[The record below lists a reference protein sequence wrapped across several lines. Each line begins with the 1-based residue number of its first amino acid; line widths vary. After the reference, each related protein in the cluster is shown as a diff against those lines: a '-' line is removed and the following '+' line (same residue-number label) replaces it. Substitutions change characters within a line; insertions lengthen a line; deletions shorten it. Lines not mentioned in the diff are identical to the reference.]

1 MPTIAIVDGVTIRMF
16 YNDHTPP
23 RFHAILG
30 EHELLVTIR
39 DLDVLQGSLPPARLR
54 RELAW
59 AAKHQSELAL
69 NQMSGQSGAGTDLNV
84 PKVLDNIITASEP
97 DPNTF
102 EVTVTWAT
110 GDKTIHQSVTWP
122 ARACSPLSR
131 TQPCSGRSWLR
142 AWAQPGVAG
151 RDRLL
156 RRRALARSASGGGA
170 PGRHNTR
177 IP

>member
-1 MPTIAIVDGVTIRMF
+1 MPTIAIVDGLKIRIF

-30 EHELLVTIR
+30 EDELLVTIR

-110 GDKTIHQSVTWP
+110 GDKTIHRFGHLAGKGVFAALANP
-122 ARACSPLSR
+122 AVFRQVMVGER
-131 TQPCSGRSWLR
+131 GRSLEWPGEIDFCADALWLEAHPAEAPR
-142 AWAQPGVAG
+142 QAQHA
-151 RDRLL
+151 D
-156 RRRALARSASGGGA
+156 S
-170 PGRHNTR
+170 
-177 IP
+177 